1 MAYLAAPV
9 VIAFYVPYKLWYKTP
24 FMRARDMDLVTGR
37 REIDTPALIEAE
49 RMERE
54 ALPRWKR
61 VYKIFC

>member
-1 MAYLAAPV
+1 M
-9 VIAFYVPYKLWYKTP
+9 VIAFYVPYKVWFRTP
-24 FMRARDMDLVTGR
+24 FMRAREMDLVTGR

-49 RMERE
+49 RMERM